1 MRLMDRS
8 EGCPAVRFGDADIY
22 CTLHVLSDGRRIGR
36 RALAGC
42 VGVTEGSMRT
52 MLRTMVQRDLVDV
65 RRSGIAISDPGITL
79 YSSIG
84 MVLVDAPRCDRVG
97 GKVQHGIVVFGA
109 AATVT
114 DGFLQRDAA
123 IIAGAV
129 DAASI
134 VDRGTMLIA
143 PPQEDLDA
151 CDSAFAES
159 VRSSAALDRG
169 DVLVIAGASTF
180 NGARRAAIAAG
191 LCML

>member
-1 MRLMDRS
+1 MRLMDGPD
-8 EGCPAVRFGDADIY
+8 GCPAVRFGDADIY
-22 CTLHVLSDGRRIGR
+22 CTLHVLSDGRRMGR

-52 MLRTMVQRDLVDV
+52 MLRTMVEHDLVDV
-65 RRSGIAISDPGITL
+65 RRSGISLADGGLRL

-84 MVLVDAPRCDRVG
+84 MLLVDAPRCGMVAG
-97 GKVQHGIVVFGA
+97 EFQHGVVVFGA
-109 AATVT
+109 AGTVT

-143 PPQEDLDA
+143 PPQDDLDA

-159 VRSSAALDRG
+159 VRSSAPMDRD
-169 DVLVIAGASTF
+169 DVLVIAGASTS